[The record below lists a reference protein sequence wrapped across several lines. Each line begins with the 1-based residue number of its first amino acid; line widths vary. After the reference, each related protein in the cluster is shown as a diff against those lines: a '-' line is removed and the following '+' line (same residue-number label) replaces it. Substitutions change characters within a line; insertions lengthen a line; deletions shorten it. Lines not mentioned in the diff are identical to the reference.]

1 MLDGRFDDVSM
12 VIDVGQILAPR
23 HQNVASCFIFSAECH
38 SVECRGAVIYIYTK
52 DPIM

>member
-23 HQNVASCFIFSAECH
+23 HSGERHTAECSVMFQNVFC
-38 SVECRGAVIYIYTK
+38 
-52 DPIM
+52 